1 MFIGEYNRELRPL
14 SVVKTQRASS
24 STKSKHAPSEIQF
37 RKGII
42 NKIQEY
48 ADREDKG
55 KHAAVNV
62 LLY

>member
-14 SVVKTQRASS
+14 SVVKVQRAF
-24 STKSKHAPSEIQF
+24 STKSKHPPSEMF
-37 RKGII
+37 KKGII

-48 ADREDKG
+48 TDREDKG